1 MKVGVQTRIGKVLP
15 GSRYLE
21 AVKLSRQAKTQLVWM
36 DYYEQCGNAAL
47 TCRRFGVSRPTL
59 HKWLKRYRPKDLLS
73 LEDRSRRPKKTRK
86 PTTPLKTVGLVKTLR
101 TKHPEY
107 SKYKLSVIIRDYS
120 LEVSPS
126 ITGRIISQHNLFRPK
141 SSKRSRRPIRP
152 GLPKTLKPKG
162 LKATKPGQIF
172 EFDLKHLRSYLGRKL
187 YAFVAVDTF
196 TKKIFIMVSSS
207 ISSKQAA
214 LAWEGGSKALGTPE
228 IVVTDHAMASSPNGC
243 RPAPPTTSSPGS
255 ANPKDKAFVERVI
268 GSYETECLALGGLA
282 DTVGE
287 QQRITNA
294 WLAKYHYY
302 RPHAAL
308 NYLTPHEFSSRME
321 ANEV

>member
-214 LAWEGGSKALGTPE
+214 LAWEGVQRRSAPPRS
-228 IVVTDHAMASSPNGC
+228 SSPTTLRKPWRVRQMVAGQLH
-243 RPAPPTTSSPGS
+243 RPLLRPGRPTQRQSLRGESHRFLRNRMPCLGRSRRHRRGT
-255 ANPKDKAFVERVI
+255 
-268 GSYETECLALGGLA
+268 TENNQCL
-282 DTVGE
+282 V
-287 QQRITNA
+287 
-294 WLAKYHYY
+294 
-302 RPHAAL
+302 
-308 NYLTPHEFSSRME
+308 S
-321 ANEV
+321 

>member
-1 MKVGVQTRIGKVLP
+1 MKVGVQTRIGKVLL

-21 AVKLSRQAKTQLVWM
+21 AVKLNRQAKTQLVWM

-59 HKWLKRYRPKDLLS
+59 HKWLKRYRRRDLLS

-107 SKYKLSVIIRDYS
+107 SKYKLSVIIRRDYS
-120 LEVSPS
+120 LNISPLT
-126 ITGRIISQHNLFRPK
+126 TGRIISQHNLFRPK

-214 LAWEGGSKALGTPE
+214 LAWEGVQRRLGTPE
-228 IVVTDHAMASSPNGC
+228 IVVTDHAQKTMASSPNGC

-255 ANPKDKAFVERVI
+255 ANPKTKPSRRESSVLTK
-268 GSYETECLALGGLA
+268 SNALPWA
-282 DTVGE
+282 VS
-287 QQRITNA
+287 
-294 WLAKYHYY
+294 
-302 RPHAAL
+302 P
-308 NYLTPHEFSSRME
+308 TP
-321 ANEV
+321 